1 MRVHDPD
8 SGTVIDRFHPLVR
21 DWFRQ
26 RFGAPT
32 PPQAAGWKEIARGRD
47 TLIAAPTGSGKTL
60 AAFLWSINRL
70 IALAEPSQDHTHVVY
85 VSPLKALGND
95 IQKNLQEPL
104 AEITRAGRRQGLP
117 LHDIRTAVRS
127 GDTAAAERQRMISR
141 PPHIL
146 ITTPESLYILLTA
159 ERSRQMLKRAQTV
172 IVDEI
177 HAVAGDKR
185 GAHLALS
192 LERLDSLAG
201 RRLQRIG
208 LSATQKPMQD
218 IACLLVGTRR
228 LRRDGAPR
236 CAIVDVGHKREL
248 ELAIEVPDQEL
259 GAITTHALWADVY
272 DRIVRQIRT
281 HRTTLVFVHTRR
293 LVERVAH
300 QLTDRLGE
308 GKVLAHH
315 GSLSRTTRLEAE
327 QKLKA
332 AEVPVVVAT
341 ASLELGIDIGHV
353 ELVCHIGAPRSIAT
367 LLQRVGRSGHWLG
380 AVPKGILY
388 PLTRDDLL
396 QCAAAVHA
404 VRQGELD
411 RVRLVRQPLDV
422 LAQQMVATVASL
434 TPARKPG
441 ETLPLLPAGTTAPPP
456 GIAEDDL
463 RELMRGAYPFRNLSR
478 RDFDQVLEMLCEGVA
493 SARGRR
499 GAHLHRDR
507 VNGMLRARRGA
518 RLVAITNGGAIP
530 DTADYDVVESPTETF
545 VGKVHEDFAIESLA
559 GDIFL
564 LGNTSWRIQRVAA
577 GKVWVQDAHGAPPT
591 IPFWLGE
598 SPGRTLELSR
608 AVSDVRENV
617 ARRAA
622 GGEAPEEWLRSEAG
636 VGPEGAGQIV
646 AYVNETRAALRCVP
660 TVDRVVA
667 ERFFDESGGM
677 QLVLHTPFG
686 GRINRAWGLAL
697 RKRFCVNF
705 DFELQAA
712 ATDDGIVISLTD
724 RHSFPLDTVFSYLH
738 PATLERDLTQASL
751 AAPMFTNRWRWNA
764 SRALALERFSRG
776 RKVPMQIQRMRAED
790 LLGAVFPE
798 QVMCQDNRSGPVEL
812 PDHPLTRETM
822 ENCLREAMDVDGLKE
837 TLARLAQG
845 EIATVTVETPAPS
858 PMAHEILN
866 ANPYAFLDDAP
877 LEERRAR
884 AVALRRTDPDLAQ
897 GIGALS
903 PEALAEVKAQAWPDI
918 RDADELHDLLLTV
931 RLLPVREAAPW
942 QHLAGELMA
951 AKRATVAWPGGEQTG
966 GEGAG
971 ASEPQAGG
979 EEAGADRVH
988 AGREGAGSGEAGTG
1002 GAQAAGEGAGA
1013 GGAHASGEE
1022 AGAGGTHASGQRT
1035 GAGGAHAGGEEAGAD
1050 RVQAGR
1056 EGAGR
1061 GEAGTSGAQ
1070 AAGEGAGAGGTHA
1083 SGQRTGAGG
1092 AHAGGEEAE
1101 ADRVQAGR
1109 EGAGRGEAGT
1119 SGAQAAGEGAGA
1131 GGTHASGQR
1140 TGAGGAHAGGE
1151 EAGAD
1156 RVRAGREGAGR
1167 GEAGTSGAQA
1177 AGEGTGAG
1185 GTQAGGEGARAG
1197 AAQDSGEEAAMAG
1210 VGGAPFYVAAERLS
1224 EARAMLGAFRM
1235 EPVVIEPG
1243 AGDQGAGGD
1252 APASAALAEDALRRT
1267 VQGWMEITGPVT
1279 AAGLAA
1285 RIGLAAESVDRG
1297 LRALEV
1303 SGAVLQGR
1311 FSPRTASDGPPE
1323 WCERRLLSRIH
1334 RLTLGRLRREIHP
1347 VSAADFLRFLLR
1359 WQHVQPGSQLHGR
1372 DGVHQVIRQL
1382 QGMELPAPAWEQHLL
1397 PARIAAYDPA
1407 DLEHLCLA
1415 GVVTWG
1421 RLRRDTGAA
1430 DDETE
1435 AARQRDA
1442 APLPLRSAPGKARRT
1457 APTRSAPLAFVIR
1470 EELPHFLDPA
1480 GPDWRG
1486 LQGLSAAAQDVAA
1499 YLEAHGASFLA
1510 DIARGT
1516 GHVMVRTER
1525 ALWELVTR
1533 GQVTGD
1539 GIAGLRMLLTP
1550 ELRRRVPRP
1559 GEATRPR
1566 ARKGSAERAMPVGR
1580 WSLWRSGGG
1589 AETGTETL
1597 ARQLLQ
1603 RYGVVFRELLAR
1615 ESRCPPWRLLLQ
1627 AWRRME
1633 ARGEIRGGR
1642 FVNGFVG
1649 EQYALPEAVE
1659 AVRDVRR
1666 MAPDTE
1672 PVLVSCTDPLNLVGV
1687 LTPGPRVPVHSNQFI
1702 AYLNG
1707 APAEIGP
1714 LGNVLSRVQPATM
1727 TGVE

>member
-1 MRVHDPD
+1 MGRDTGSPFY
-8 SGTVIDRFHPLVR
+8 TTFTAVIDKFHPLVR
-21 DWFRQ
+21 DWFRG
-26 RFGAPT
+26 RFGKPT

-60 AAFLWSINRL
+60 AAFLWSVNQL
-70 IALAEPSQDHTHVVY
+70 IAPAETAQAHTHVVY

-95 IQKNLQEPL
+95 IRKNLQEPL
-104 AEITRAGRRQGLP
+104 AEITRAGRCQGLP
-117 LHDIRTAVRS
+117 LQEIRTAVRS
-127 GDTAAAERQRMISR
+127 GDTPATERQRMVSR

-159 ERSRQMLKRAQTV
+159 ERSRQMLKRAHTV

-192 LERLDSLAG
+192 LERLDALAG
-201 RRLQRIG
+201 RPLQRIG
-208 LSATQKPMQD
+208 LSATQKPMED
-218 IACLLVGTRR
+218 IACLLVGARR
-228 LRRDGAPR
+228 LRRNGTPE

-248 ELAIEVPDQEL
+248 DLSIEVPDQEM
-259 GAITTHALWADVY
+259 GPIASHALWAEVY
-272 DRIVRQIRT
+272 DRIVRRIRS

-315 GSLSRTTRLEAE
+315 GSLSRKTRLDAE

-396 QCAAAVHA
+396 QCAAAVYA
-404 VRQGELD
+404 VRRGELD
-411 RVRLVRQPLDV
+411 RIGLVRRPLDV

-434 TPARKPG
+434 TPATRPG
-441 ETLPLLPAGTTAPPP
+441 ETLPLLPETKPPP
-456 GIAEDDL
+456 GIAEEDIWAL
-463 RELMRGAYPFRNLSR
+463 VRGAYPFRDLPR
-478 RDFDQVLEMLCEGVA
+478 EDFEKVLHMLCEGVA
-493 SARGRR
+493 PARGRR

-507 VNGMLRARRGA
+507 VNRMLRARRGA
-518 RLVAITNGGAIP
+518 RLVSITNGGAIP

-545 VGKVHEDFAIESLA
+545 VGKVNEDFAIESLA

-564 LGNTSWRIQRVAA
+564 LGNTSWRIQRVAS
-577 GKVWVQDAHGAPPT
+577 GKVWVEDAHGAPPT

-617 ARRAA
+617 SRRAA
-622 GGEAPEEWLRSEAG
+622 DGETPDRWMQRETG
-636 VGPEGAGQIV
+636 VGQSGAEQIV
-646 AYVNETRAALRCVP
+646 AYVNETRAVLGCVP
-660 TVDRVVA
+660 TVERVVA

-705 DFELQAA
+705 DFEIQAA

-724 RHSFPLDTVFSYLH
+724 RHSFPLDAVFSYLN
-738 PATLERDLTQASL
+738 PATVEQDLTQASL

-764 SRALALERFSRG
+764 SRALAVERFSRG

-790 LLGAVFPE
+790 LLGAVFPD
-798 QVMCQDNRSGPVEL
+798 QVMCQDNRAGPVAL

-822 ENCLREAMDVDGLKE
+822 ENCLREAMDVDGFKE
-837 TLARLAQG
+837 TLARLGRG
-845 EIATVTVETPAPS
+845 EIATVAVETPAPS

-903 PEALAEVKAQAWPDI
+903 PEALDEVKGQAWPDL

-931 RLLPVREAAPW
+931 ILLPVGEAGPWRRYAEELMGARRATVAQPVREA
-942 QHLAGELMA
+942 
-951 AKRATVAWPGGEQTG
+951 
-966 GEGAG
+966 
-971 ASEPQAGG
+971 
-979 EEAGADRVH
+979 
-988 AGREGAGSGEAGTG
+988 G
-1002 GAQAAGEGAGA
+1002 GA
-1013 GGAHASGEE
+1013 
-1022 AGAGGTHASGQRT
+1022 
-1035 GAGGAHAGGEEAGAD
+1035 
-1050 RVQAGR
+1050 
-1056 EGAGR
+1056 
-1061 GEAGTSGAQ
+1061 
-1070 AAGEGAGAGGTHA
+1070 
-1083 SGQRTGAGG
+1083 
-1092 AHAGGEEAE
+1092 
-1101 ADRVQAGR
+1101 
-1109 EGAGRGEAGT
+1109 
-1119 SGAQAAGEGAGA
+1119 
-1131 GGTHASGQR
+1131 
-1140 TGAGGAHAGGE
+1140 
-1151 EAGAD
+1151 
-1156 RVRAGREGAGR
+1156 
-1167 GEAGTSGAQA
+1167 
-1177 AGEGTGAG
+1177 
-1185 GTQAGGEGARAG
+1185 
-1197 AAQDSGEEAAMAG
+1197 
-1210 VGGAPFYVAAERLS
+1210 FYVAAERLA
-1224 EARAMLGAFRM
+1224 EARAVLGDFRM
-1235 EPVVIEPG
+1235 VPAVTSP
-1243 AGDQGAGGD
+1243 D
-1252 APASAALAEDALRRT
+1252 ADKSAASAHTENAVPAPDAENAAAAPYGDHALRRM
-1267 VQGWMEITGPVT
+1267 VQGWLEISGPVT
-1279 AAGLAA
+1279 VEGLAA
-1285 RIGLAAESVDRG
+1285 RIGLSVESVEHG
-1297 LRALEV
+1297 LNALEV
-1303 SGAVLQGR
+1303 SGVVLQGR
-1311 FSPRTASDGPPE
+1311 FSPDAGPDTPVE

-1334 RLTLGRLRREIHP
+1334 RLTLGRLRREIQP
-1347 VSAADFLRFLLR
+1347 VSATDFIRFLLR

-1372 DGVHQVIRQL
+1372 DGIHQIVRQL
-1382 QGMELPAPAWEQHLL
+1382 QGMELPAPAWEQHVL
-1397 PARIAAYDPA
+1397 PARTANYDPA

-1421 RLRRDTGAA
+1421 RLRRDTGAPE
-1430 DDETE
+1430 DDPD
-1435 AARQRDA
+1435 AARLWDA
-1442 APLPLRSAPGKARRT
+1442 APLALRPANGKTRRT
-1457 APTRSAPLAFVIR
+1457 TPTRSAPLAFVIR
-1470 EELPHFLDPA
+1470 EDLPNFLDPEA
-1480 GPDWRG
+1480 LDWRG
-1486 LQGLSAAAQDVAA
+1486 LQGLSAAARDVAA
-1499 YLEAHGASFLA
+1499 YLETHGASFLA

-1516 GHVMVRTER
+1516 GQLAVRTER

-1550 ELRRRVPRP
+1550 ELKRKDSRR
-1559 GEATRPR
+1559 GS
-1566 ARKGSAERAMPVGR
+1566 RKGAAARAMPVGR
-1580 WSLWRSGGG
+1580 WSLWRNGDPGG
-1589 AETGTETL
+1589 ADAATETL

-1603 RYGVVFRELLAR
+1603 RYGVFFRELLAR
-1615 ESRCPPWRLLLQ
+1615 ETRCPPWRLLLRTY
-1627 AWRRME
+1627 RRME

-1642 FVNGFVG
+1642 FVSGFVG
-1649 EQYALPEAVE
+1649 EQYALPDAVD
-1659 AVRDVRR
+1659 AMRNVRR
-1666 MAPDTE
+1666 LAPDTE
-1672 PVLVSCTDPLNLVGV
+1672 PVMVSCTDPLNLVGV
-1687 LTPGPRVPVHSNQFI
+1687 LTPGPRVPVPSHQFI

-1714 LGNVLSRVQPATM
+1714 LGNVLSRVQPV
-1727 TGVE
+1727 TGSDGE

>member
-1 MRVHDPD
+1 M
-8 SGTVIDRFHPLVR
+8 R
-21 DWFRQ
+21 DWFRD
-26 RFGAPT
+26 RFGKPT

-70 IALAEPSQDHTHVVY
+70 IAPAEPSQDHTHVVY

-117 LHDIRTAVRS
+117 LHDVRTAVRS
-127 GDTAAAERQRMISR
+127 GDTPPTERQRMISQ

-159 ERSRQMLKRAQTV
+159 ERSRQVLKRAHTV

-192 LERLDSLAG
+192 LERLDALAG
-201 RRLQRIG
+201 RPLQRIG
-208 LSATQKPMQD
+208 LSATQKPMED
-218 IACLLVGTRR
+218 IARLLVGARR
-228 LRRDGAPR
+228 LRRDGAPE
-236 CAIVDVGHKREL
+236 CAIVDVGHKREMDL
-248 ELAIEVPDQEL
+248 SIDVPDQEL
-259 GAITTHALWADVY
+259 GPITSHGLWAEVY
-272 DRIVRQIRT
+272 DRIVQQIQS

-315 GSLSRTTRLEAE
+315 GSLSRKTRLEAE

-396 QCAAAVHA
+396 QCAAAVYA
-404 VRQGELD
+404 VRRGDLD
-411 RVRLVRQPLDV
+411 RIGLVRQPLDV

-434 TPARKPG
+434 TPAPKPG
-441 ETLPLLPAGTTAPPP
+441 ETLPLLPESKPPP
-456 GIAEDDL
+456 GIAEKDL
-463 RELMRGAYPFRNLSR
+463 WELVRGAYPFRDLSR
-478 RDFDQVLEMLCEGVA
+478 RDFEQVLHMLCEGVA
-493 SARGRR
+493 PARGRR

-518 RLVAITNGGAIP
+518 RLVSITNGGAIP
-530 DTADYDVVESPTETF
+530 DTADYDVVEAHNETF
-545 VGKVHEDFAIESLA
+545 VGKVNEDFAIESLA

-564 LGNTSWRIQRVAA
+564 LGNTSWRIQRVAS
-577 GKVWVQDAHGAPPT
+577 GKVWVQDAQGAPPT

-598 SPGRTLELSR
+598 APGRTLELSR

-617 ARRAA
+617 ARRVAKGA
-622 GGEAPEEWLRSEAG
+622 EDAVDSEGETAESWLRRETG
-636 VGPEGAGQIV
+636 VGPAGAEQIA
-646 AYVNETRAALRCVP
+646 AYVTEARAVLGCVP
-660 TVDRVVA
+660 TVDRIVA

-724 RHSFPLDTVFSYLH
+724 RHSFPLDTVFSYLN
-738 PATLERDLTQASL
+738 PATVERDLTQASL
-751 AAPMFTNRWRWNA
+751 AAPMFANRWRWNA
-764 SRALALERFSRG
+764 SRALAVERFSRG

-790 LLGAVFPE
+790 LLGAVFPD
-798 QVMCQDNRSGPVEL
+798 QVMCQDNRAGPVNL
-812 PDHPLTRETM
+812 PDHPLTRETV
-822 ENCLREAMDVDGLKE
+822 ENCLREAMDVDGFKE
-837 TLARLAQG
+837 TLERLGRG
-845 EIATVTVETPAPS
+845 EIATVSVETPAPS

-931 RLLPVREAAPW
+931 ILLPVREAEPW
-942 QHLAGELMA
+942 QRYAQELMA
-951 AKRATVAWPGGEQTG
+951 ARRATVAEPMRRDQPQGAGHRRGEEVVETAR
-966 GEGAG
+966 GEG
-971 ASEPQAGG
+971 GG
-979 EEAGADRVH
+979 
-988 AGREGAGSGEAGTG
+988 
-1002 GAQAAGEGAGA
+1002 
-1013 GGAHASGEE
+1013 
-1022 AGAGGTHASGQRT
+1022 
-1035 GAGGAHAGGEEAGAD
+1035 
-1050 RVQAGR
+1050 
-1056 EGAGR
+1056 
-1061 GEAGTSGAQ
+1061 
-1070 AAGEGAGAGGTHA
+1070 
-1083 SGQRTGAGG
+1083 
-1092 AHAGGEEAE
+1092 
-1101 ADRVQAGR
+1101 
-1109 EGAGRGEAGT
+1109 
-1119 SGAQAAGEGAGA
+1119 
-1131 GGTHASGQR
+1131 
-1140 TGAGGAHAGGE
+1140 
-1151 EAGAD
+1151 
-1156 RVRAGREGAGR
+1156 
-1167 GEAGTSGAQA
+1167 
-1177 AGEGTGAG
+1177 
-1185 GTQAGGEGARAG
+1185 
-1197 AAQDSGEEAAMAG
+1197 
-1210 VGGAPFYVAAERLS
+1210 FYVAAERLA
-1224 EARAMLGAFRM
+1224 EAGAVLGDFRM
-1235 EPVVIEPG
+1235 TPAVVAPDTANSVPG
-1243 AGDQGAGGD
+1243 PESGSVAAAPQAEDATAPRAEHAMAAPSGD
-1252 APASAALAEDALRRT
+1252 DALRRT
-1267 VQGWMEITGPVT
+1267 VQGWVEISGPVT

-1285 RIGLAAESVDRG
+1285 RTGLPRESVTRA
-1297 LRALEV
+1297 LTALEV
-1303 SGAVLQGR
+1303 SGVVLQGR
-1311 FSPRTASDGPPE
+1311 FSPGAAADAPVE

-1347 VSAADFLRFLLR
+1347 VSATDFIRFLLR

-1382 QGMELPAPAWEQHLL
+1382 QGTELPAPSWEQQVL
-1397 PARIAAYDPA
+1397 PARIAGYDPA

-1421 RLRRDTGAA
+1421 RLRRDTGAP
-1430 DDETE
+1430 DDDPA
-1435 AARQRDA
+1435 AARLWDSE
-1442 APLPLRSAPGKARRT
+1442 PLALRPPSGKARRT

-1470 EELPHFLDPA
+1470 EDLPHFLDPEA
-1480 GPDWRG
+1480 LDWRG
-1486 LQGLSAAAQDVAA
+1486 LQGLSAAARDVAA
-1499 YLEAHGASFLA
+1499 YLEANGASFLT

-1516 GHVMVRTER
+1516 GHLTVRTER

-1550 ELRRRVPRP
+1550 EIRRKDSRR
-1559 GEATRPR
+1559 GG
-1566 ARKGSAERAMPVGR
+1566 RKGSAGAMPVGR
-1580 WSLWRSGGG
+1580 WSLWRNRDP
-1589 AETGTETL
+1589 AEAGTETF
-1597 ARQLLQ
+1597 ARQILQ
-1603 RYGVVFRELLAR
+1603 RYGVVFRELLVR
-1615 ESRCPPWRLLLQ
+1615 ETRCPPWRLLLQ
-1627 AWRRME
+1627 TYRRME

-1642 FVNGFVG
+1642 FVSGFVG
-1649 EQYALPEAVE
+1649 EQYALPDAVE
-1659 AVRDVRR
+1659 AVRNVRR
-1666 MAPDTE
+1666 LAPDKD
-1672 PVLVSCTDPLNLVGV
+1672 PVIVSCTDPLNLVGV
-1687 LTPGPRVPVHSNQFI
+1687 LTPGPRVPVQSRQFI

-1714 LGNVLSRVQPATM
+1714 LGNVLSRVQPV
-1727 TGVE
+1727 TGSGAE

>member
-1 MRVHDPD
+1 MRGYRQED
-8 SGTVIDRFHPLVR
+8 SSAVIDRFHPLVR
-21 DWFRQ
+21 DWFRDC
-26 RFGAPT
+26 FGKPT

-60 AAFLWSINRL
+60 AAFLWSINQL
-70 IALAEPSQDHTHVVY
+70 IGPAETAQDHTHVIY

-104 AEITRAGRRQGLP
+104 AEITRTGRRQGLP
-117 LHDIRTAVRS
+117 LREIRTAVRS
-127 GDTAAAERQRMISR
+127 GDTPATERQRMIAR

-159 ERSRQMLKRAQTV
+159 ERSRQMLKRAHTV

-192 LERLDSLAG
+192 LERLDALAG
-201 RRLQRIG
+201 RPLQRIG
-208 LSATQKPMQD
+208 LSATQKPMED
-218 IACLLVGTRR
+218 IACLLVGARR
-228 LRRDGAPR
+228 LKRDGTPK

-248 ELAIEVPDQEL
+248 DLSIEVPDQEL
-259 GAITTHALWADVY
+259 GPITSHALWAEVY
-272 DRIVRQIRT
+272 DRIVQQIQT

-315 GSLSRTTRLEAE
+315 GSLSRKTRLEAE

-380 AVPKGILY
+380 AIPKGILY

-396 QCAAAVHA
+396 QCASAVYA
-404 VRQGELD
+404 VRRGELD
-411 RVRLVRQPLDV
+411 RIGLVRQPLDV

-434 TPARKPG
+434 TPAPKPG
-441 ETLPLLPAGTTAPPP
+441 ETLPLLPESGPPR
-456 GIAEDDL
+456 GIAEEDL
-463 RELMRGAYPFRNLSR
+463 WELVRGAYPFRDLSR
-478 RDFDQVLEMLCEGVA
+478 GDFEQVLQMLCEGVA
-493 SARGRR
+493 PARGRR

-507 VNGMLRARRGA
+507 VNRMLRARRGA
-518 RLVAITNGGAIP
+518 RLVSITNGGAIP
-530 DTADYDVVESPTETF
+530 DTADYDVVEALNETF
-545 VGKVHEDFAIESLA
+545 VGKVNEDFAIESLA

-564 LGNTSWRIQRVAA
+564 LGNTSWRIQRVAS

-598 SPGRTLELSR
+598 APGRTLELSR

-617 ARRAA
+617 ARLSAEA
-622 GGEAPEEWLRSEAG
+622 EAPDPWLQRETGVRPAG
-636 VGPEGAGQIV
+636 AEQIT
-646 AYVNETRAALRCVP
+646 AYVNETRAVLGCVP

-724 RHSFPLDTVFSYLH
+724 RHSFPLDTVFSYLN
-738 PATLERDLTQASL
+738 PATVERDLTQASL

-764 SRALALERFSRG
+764 SRALAVERFSRG
-776 RKVPMQIQRMRAED
+776 RKVPMAIQRMRAED
-790 LLGAVFPE
+790 LLGAVFPD
-798 QVMCQDNRSGPVEL
+798 QVMCQDNRAGPVNL

-822 ENCLREAMDVDGLKE
+822 ENCLREAMDVDGFKE
-837 TLARLAQG
+837 TLTRLGRG

-903 PEALAEVKAQAWPDI
+903 PEALDEVTGQAWPDI
-918 RDADELHDLLLTV
+918 RDADELHDLLHTV
-931 RLLPVREAAPW
+931 VLLPVREAEPW
-942 QHLAGELMA
+942 QRYAEELMGA
-951 AKRATVAWPGGEQTG
+951 GRATVAQP
-966 GEGAG
+966 
-971 ASEPQAGG
+971 
-979 EEAGADRVH
+979 V
-988 AGREGAGSGEAGTG
+988 GEAGG
-1002 GAQAAGEGAGA
+1002 
-1013 GGAHASGEE
+1013 
-1022 AGAGGTHASGQRT
+1022 
-1035 GAGGAHAGGEEAGAD
+1035 
-1050 RVQAGR
+1050 
-1056 EGAGR
+1056 
-1061 GEAGTSGAQ
+1061 
-1070 AAGEGAGAGGTHA
+1070 
-1083 SGQRTGAGG
+1083 
-1092 AHAGGEEAE
+1092 
-1101 ADRVQAGR
+1101 
-1109 EGAGRGEAGT
+1109 
-1119 SGAQAAGEGAGA
+1119 
-1131 GGTHASGQR
+1131 
-1140 TGAGGAHAGGE
+1140 
-1151 EAGAD
+1151 
-1156 RVRAGREGAGR
+1156 
-1167 GEAGTSGAQA
+1167 
-1177 AGEGTGAG
+1177 
-1185 GTQAGGEGARAG
+1185 
-1197 AAQDSGEEAAMAG
+1197 
-1210 VGGAPFYVAAERLS
+1210 PFYVAAERLA
-1224 EARAMLGAFRM
+1224 EARAVLGDFHVA
-1235 EPVVIEPG
+1235 PAVTGPG
-1243 AGDQGAGGD
+1243 ADGTA
-1252 APASAALAEDALRRT
+1252 AETSAEEALRH
-1267 VQGWMEITGPVT
+1267 VLQGWMEIVGPVT

-1285 RIGLAAESVDRG
+1285 RIGLSVESVEQG
-1297 LRALEV
+1297 LNALEV
-1303 SGAVLQGR
+1303 SGVVLQGH
-1311 FSPRTASDGPPE
+1311 FSPGTVAGPPVE

-1347 VSAADFLRFLLR
+1347 VSATDFIRFLLR

-1372 DGVHQVIRQL
+1372 DGIHQVIRQL
-1382 QGMELPAPAWEQHLL
+1382 QGMELPAPAWEQHVL
-1397 PARIAAYDPA
+1397 PARMAAYDPA
-1407 DLEHLCLA
+1407 ELEHLCLA

-1421 RLRRDTGAA
+1421 RLRRDTGAPE
-1430 DDETE
+1430 DDPD
-1435 AARQRDA
+1435 AARLWDA
-1442 APLPLRSAPGKARRT
+1442 APLALRPANGKTRRT
-1457 APTRSAPLAFVIR
+1457 TPTRSAPLAFVIR
-1470 EELPHFLDPA
+1470 EDLPHFLDPEA
-1480 GPDWRG
+1480 LGWRG
-1486 LQGLSAAAQDVAA
+1486 LQGLSAAARDVAA
-1499 YLEAHGASFLA
+1499 YLETFGASFLA

-1516 GHVMVRTER
+1516 GHLTVRTER

-1550 ELRRRVPRP
+1550 ELKRKDSRR
-1559 GEATRPR
+1559 GS
-1566 ARKGSAERAMPVGR
+1566 RKGAAERAMPVGR
-1580 WSLWRSGGG
+1580 WSLWRNGDPSA
-1589 AETGTETL
+1589 AEAGTETL

-1603 RYGVVFRELLAR
+1603 RYGVVFRELLAK
-1615 ESRCPPWRLLLQ
+1615 ETRCPPWRLLLQ
-1627 AWRRME
+1627 TYRRME

-1642 FVNGFVG
+1642 FVSGFVG
-1649 EQYALPEAVE
+1649 EQYALPDAVD
-1659 AVRDVRR
+1659 AMRNVRR
-1666 MAPDTE
+1666 LAPDTE
-1672 PVLVSCTDPLNLVGV
+1672 PVMVSCTDPLNLVGV
-1687 LTPGPRVPVHSNQFI
+1687 LTPGPRVPVQSHQFI

-1714 LGNVLSRVQPATM
+1714 LGNVLSRVQPV
-1727 TGVE
+1727 TGSGGE